1 MSANLDLVRSIYPD
15 AVPLVLGVSVVLWGV
30 VGLVVLFIAFMAVG
44 RWLVRKGTDIEKH
57 HHPEAED
64 AVETFEREQAQQRRE
79 P

>member
-1 MSANLDLVRSIYPD
+1 M
-15 AVPLVLGVSVVLWGV
+15 LVLAVSVVFWGV
-30 VGLVVLFIAFMAVG
+30 IGFIALFVAFMAVG
-44 RWLVRKGTDIEKH
+44 RWLIREGRDIETH

>member
-1 MSANLDLVRSIYPD
+1 VVL
-15 AVPLVLGVSVVLWGV
+15 AVSTVLWGV
-30 VGLVVLFIAFMAVG
+30 IGFAVLFVAFIAVG
-44 RWLVRKGTDIEKH
+44 RWLIRKGTDIEKH